1 MEKAERL
8 KMLFESEFTS
18 TSIQYTF
25 ESDLH
30 KYHILGKPD
39 HWLCVKSDFLD
50 HVEPREVV
58 FKVRD
63 LGVIDLCKSDDTIR
77 WVTVGEQGIEE
88 VDGDSTAIH

>member
-18 TSIQYTF
+18 KSIQYTF

-30 KYHILGKPD
+30 KFHILGKPD

-58 FKVRD
+58 FKARD
-63 LGVIDLCKSDDTIR
+63 VGAIDLCKSDDDTK
-77 WVTVGEQGIEE
+77 WVNLDEQGVEI
-88 VDGDSTAIH
+88 DGDSSALH